1 MGKIFIVRHGQ
12 TSGNRARK
20 YFGITDT
27 ELNEQ
32 GMIQA
37 GLISKRLEKESISK
51 IYSSSLKRAVKTAE
65 IIAKPHRISVE
76 LKEDLREINFGD
88 WEGLSF
94 QEIQKSYSHEFSE
107 WQNNIMNFTTPH
119 GESILELK
127 ERVETAFNEIL
138 NSAKENNVVIVTHG
152 GSIRIMLSKILS
164 PNALETVFWKIKQ
177 DNAALNIIE
186 NTGNAQ
192 IISLI
197 NDTSHLSPLCQERV
211 RVS

>member
-12 TSGNRARK
+12 TSGNRALK
-20 YFGITDT
+20 YFGITDI
-27 ELNEQ
+27 ELNEE
-32 GMIQA
+32 GVIQA
-37 GLISKRLEKESISK
+37 GLVSKRLEKERISR
-51 IYSSSLKRAVKTAE
+51 IYSSSLKRAIKTAE

-94 QEIQKSYSHEFSE
+94 QEIQKSYPHKFSK
-107 WQNNIMNFTTPH
+107 WQNNIMSFTMPQ
-119 GESILELK
+119 GESISKLK
-127 ERVETAFNEIL
+127 ERVETCFSEIL
-138 NSAKENNVVIVTHG
+138 NSARENNVVIVTHG
-152 GSIRIMLSKILS
+152 GPIKIILSKILS
-164 PNALETVFWKIKQ
+164 PNALKTVFWKIKQ
-177 DNAALNIIE
+177 DKAALNIIE
-186 NTGNAQ
+186 NTDNTQ

>member
-12 TSGNRARK
+12 TSGNRALK
-20 YFGITDT
+20 YFGITDI
-27 ELNEQ
+27 ELNEN
-32 GMIQA
+32 GINQA
-37 GLISKRLEKESISK
+37 VLVSKRLKKESISR
-51 IYSSSLKRAVKTAE
+51 IYSSSLKRAFKTAK

-76 LKEDLREINFGD
+76 LKEDLKEINFGD

-94 QEIQKSYSHEFSE
+94 QEIQKSYPHEFSK

-127 ERVETAFNEIL
+127 RRVETAFKEIL
-138 NSAKENNVVIVTHG
+138 NSARENNVVIVTHG
-152 GSIRIMLSKILS
+152 GPIRIILSKILS

-186 NTGNAQ
+186 NTDNTQ

-197 NDTSHLSPLCQERV
+197 NGTSHLNKNL
-211 RVS
+211 